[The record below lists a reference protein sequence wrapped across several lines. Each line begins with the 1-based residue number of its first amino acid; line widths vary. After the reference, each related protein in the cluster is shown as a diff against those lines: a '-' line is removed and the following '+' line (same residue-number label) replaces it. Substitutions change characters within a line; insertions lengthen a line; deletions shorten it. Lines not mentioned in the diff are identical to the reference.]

1 MRAVGQAAI
10 SAGLG
15 VSVPTRAMT
24 GTFIFSAG
32 VVSDL
37 IGMLS
42 ASRTTTSTG
51 SASNTGDL
59 AEATEFAGLTEDQV
73 AIVLPK
79 LRVFLG
85 SLVERPML

>member
-1 MRAVGQAAI
+1 
-10 SAGLG
+10 
-15 VSVPTRAMT
+15 
-24 GTFIFSAG
+24 
-32 VVSDL
+32 
-37 IGMLS
+37 MLHP
-42 ASRTTTSTG
+42 RVQKFVLC
-51 SASNTGDL
+51 ASNTGDL

>member
-1 MRAVGQAAI
+1 MRRGRQNHTGDGPITSLVGWLRKRSTAQLCCY
-10 SAGLG
+10 GR
-15 VSVPTRAMT
+15 RAMLHPRVQK
-24 GTFIFSAG
+24 F
-32 VVSDL
+32 VL
-37 IGMLS
+37 C
-42 ASRTTTSTG
+42 
-51 SASNTGDL
+51 ASNTGDL